1 MPDMG
6 NIRIKDENMN
16 KTTIIT
22 NVQTRLFE
30 LQDLKYR
37 DFHAK
42 LMPTVN
48 KEKIIGVRTP
58 ALRVFA
64 KKYGKT
70 DEAKEYLQI
79 LPHQYYEE
87 NNLHGLLIEQIKDYD
102 ICLEELERF
111 LPYIDNWA
119 TCDLLALHMMK
130 KHRDVFIREIYRWM
144 GSDKPYTIRFG
155 ISMLMRH
162 YLDEE
167 FKPEYAEK
175 VASIRSE
182 EYYVNMVRAWYFAT
196 ALAKQYEKIL
206 PFLEEQRM
214 DIWTHNKTIRKSIES
229 YRITKEQKDY
239 LRTLQIK
246 K

>member
-48 KEKIIGVRTP
+48 KEKIIGIRTP

-102 ICLEELERF
+102 TCLEELERF

-119 TCDLLALHMMK
+119 TCDMLAVKVVKNHL
-130 KHRDVFIREIYRWM
+130 DTFIDEVYRWM
-144 GSDKPYTIRFG
+144 ESDHAYTIRFG
-155 ISMLMRH
+155 ISMLMRY
-162 YLDEE
+162 YLEDA
-167 FKPEYAEK
+167 FQMEYPEK
-175 VASIRSE
+175 VAQIRSE
-182 EYYVNMVRAWYFAT
+182 EYYVNMMRAWYFAT
-196 ALAKQYEKIL
+196 ALAKQYDKIL
-206 PFLEEQRM
+206 PFIEKQKL
-214 DIWTHNKTIRKSIES
+214 DVWTHNKTIQKAIES
-229 YRITKEQKDY
+229 YRITPEQKEY
-239 LRTLQIK
+239 LRGLKIK

>member
-102 ICLEELERF
+102 TCLEELERF

-130 KHRDVFIREIYRWM
+130 KHRDIFIREIYRWM
-144 GSDKPYTIRFG
+144 ESDQPYIIRFG

-162 YLDEE
+162 YLDEG
-167 FKPEYAEK
+167 FKPEYPEK
-175 VASIRSE
+175 VAAIRSE
-182 EYYVNMVRAWYFAT
+182 EYYVNMMRAWYFAT

-214 DIWTHNKTIRKSIES
+214 DIWTHNKTIQKSIES
-229 YRITKEQKDY
+229 YRITQEQKDH
-239 LRTLQIK
+239 LRTLRIK